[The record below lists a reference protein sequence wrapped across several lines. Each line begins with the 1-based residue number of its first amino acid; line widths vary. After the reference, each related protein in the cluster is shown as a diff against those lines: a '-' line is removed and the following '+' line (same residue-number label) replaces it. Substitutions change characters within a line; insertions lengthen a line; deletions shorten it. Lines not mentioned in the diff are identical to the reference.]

1 MCAPKGNMSA
11 LLNKRYGP
19 WIDQGPSSAD
29 QCKVRVRV
37 LAIPQA
43 GMGAWAFH
51 GWEVPE
57 TVEVLPVELPGRN
70 SRMLE
75 PKDQSMRQ
83 LVVALVDAL
92 MTTLS
97 ETPFVV
103 FGHSLGAWMAYEVC
117 VELERRGGPR
127 PLALVVSGARAP
139 QLAEPGEYDADRT
152 QPRMADLSSRAF
164 WANFE
169 RRYGCNPDLAH
180 AAVKEYVEPLLKAD
194 FRLFETYAPRLA
206 VLPYAV
212 VACASVGDD
221 RVLDT
226 QLEAWRGRSGGAFE
240 TRRFEAAGPPWSTPH
255 RYLVDDPAAF
265 LAWFGP
271 WASSVVSH

>member
-1 MCAPKGNMSA
+1 MRSGTAAMLGTTGPACCFERFVWQRFDSAFGGVCSYSETSSPMPPITALAVLAAYAGQYPHAWPVASARSKVDRKGLQAGIESRISRQHCCEHQCAVAASTHTVCAPKGNMSA

-92 MTTLS
+92 
-97 ETPFVV
+97 
-103 FGHSLGAWMAYEVC
+103 
-117 VELERRGGPR
+117 
-127 PLALVVSGARAP
+127 
-139 QLAEPGEYDADRT
+139 
-152 QPRMADLSSRAF
+152 
-164 WANFE
+164 
-169 RRYGCNPDLAH
+169 
-180 AAVKEYVEPLLKAD
+180 
-194 FRLFETYAPRLA
+194 
-206 VLPYAV
+206 
-212 VACASVGDD
+212 
-221 RVLDT
+221 
-226 QLEAWRGRSGGAFE
+226 
-240 TRRFEAAGPPWSTPH
+240 
-255 RYLVDDPAAF
+255 
-265 LAWFGP
+265 
-271 WASSVVSH
+271 

>member
-1 MCAPKGNMSA
+1 MSA
-11 LLNKRYGP
+11 LLKQRFGP
-19 WIDQGPSSAD
+19 WIDQGNASVD

-43 GMGAWAFH
+43 GMGVWAFH
-51 GWEVPE
+51 GWKLPE
-57 TVEVLPVELPGRN
+57 TVEMLPVELPGRN

-92 MTTLS
+92 AETLS
-97 ETPFVV
+97 EKPFVV

-117 VELERRGGPR
+117 VELEKRDGPR

-139 QLAEPGEYDADRT
+139 QLADPEQHDADRT
-152 QPRMADLSSRAF
+152 QPRMADLPSRAF
-164 WANFE
+164 WQHFE
-169 RRYGCNPDLAH
+169 RRYGKNPDLAH

-212 VACASVGDD
+212 VACASLGDD
-221 RVLDT
+221 RVLDA
-226 QLEAWRGRSGGAFE
+226 QLDALRERSGGAFE

-255 RYLVDDPAAF
+255 RYLVDYPGAF
-265 LAWFGP
+265 LAWFAP
-271 WASSVVSH
+271 WASSAVSH